1 MTLNEQTRL
10 TPEELWELPLETL
23 AEMRDERVIDVLL
36 LHVRQSPPPLRPQ
49 ALHLLGTIGNPN
61 AIPPLVDMLPQLDG
75 PLRWEAVKAILQ
87 IAAIQ
92 HTGRPRHFD
101 LDSPRSLLVEVVVE
115 LESRDIATLP
125 LLLACLCDQSG
136 DVRQKAAVILS
147 YRDDVG
153 IADLEAALNDPKA
166 GIRFEAAGLLEKF
179 PFDQSR
185 PYYLRVLADPS
196 DDVRRRAMHGF
207 MRHVTAENLPEF
219 LNLLKNRTREV
230 RWHFVQRMI
239 EIGGDTAV
247 KGLQM
252 AIHDRRDG
260 VRHYALSGLVKLE
273 ERLPARL
280 VIQWLRGD
288 DFEDFFSVCNAINE
302 ARDTRFICYLLPIMR
317 ETSLERSTR
326 AMWLLGQLKAKR
338 AVPALIKKL
347 SDDTEYVFDID
358 EPPKRVSQY
367 AAEALR
373 NIGTPRALAA
383 VAEWKPPSK

>member
-1 MTLNEQTRL
+1 MTFNEQTRL
-10 TPEELWELPLETL
+10 TPEELWEMPLEAL
-23 AEMRDERVIDVLL
+23 AEMRDERVIGVLL
-36 LHVRQSPPPLRPQ
+36 MHVRQSPPPLRLQ
-49 ALHLLGTIGNPN
+49 ALHLLGTIGSPN
-61 AIPPLVDMLPQLDG
+61 AIPPLVNMLPDLDDQ
-75 PLRWEAVKAILQ
+75 LRWEAAKAILQ

-92 HTGRPRHFD
+92 HTGHPRHFD
-101 LDSPRSLLVEVVVE
+101 LDSPRNLLVEVVAE

-125 LLLACLCDQSG
+125 LLLACLRDHSV
-136 DVRQKAAVILS
+136 DVRQKAAVMLFH
-147 YRDDVG
+147 RDDVH
-153 IADLEAALNDPKA
+153 IVDLEAALNDPKA

-185 PYYLRVLADPS
+185 PYYLRALADPS
-196 DDVRRRAMHGF
+196 DHVRTRAVHGF
-207 MRHVTAENLPEF
+207 MKHVTAENLPEF

-230 RWHFVQRMI
+230 RWQFIQRMI

-247 KGLQM
+247 KGLRM

-260 VRHYALSGLVKLE
+260 VRHSALFGLVKLG

-288 DFEDFFSVCNAINE
+288 DFEDFFWACDAINR
-302 ARDTRFICYLLPIMR
+302 AHDTRFIRCLLPIMR

-326 AMWLLGQLKAKR
+326 TMWLLGQLKAKR
-338 AVPALIKKL
+338 AVPDLIKKL
-347 SDDTEYVFDID
+347 SDDTEYVFDIN

-367 AAEALR
+367 AADALR
-373 NIGTPRALAA
+373 TIGTPRALAA